1 MKKLSLL
8 IALFSSLI
16 SLAQMANDK
25 ATISGQLSDFET
37 GGTPLAFATVEL
49 IGTDKSTTTDLDG
62 TFTIAG
68 VEPGTYR
75 LKVRFLGYQDL
86 NTEEVYLEA
95 HKTKNLSYSLKA
107 KNISL

>member
-1 MKKLSLL
+1 M
-8 IALFSSLI
+8 ALTALPFFSYFGLI
-16 SLAQMANDK
+16 SCP
-25 ATISGQLSDFET
+25 T
-37 GGTPLAFATVEL
+37 TPKL
-49 IGTDKSTTTDLDG
+49 K
-62 TFTIAG
+62 AG

-75 LKVRFLGYQDL
+75 LKVRFLGHQDL